1 MKSTA
6 IFYSENSN
14 ANLGF
19 IVKNILN
26 EYGLYTIYL
35 KDIDDIILKKFSEI
49 NFLILDLVNSNLDE
63 KSFCLINKLVESGF
77 IKRILSIKDNKTS
90 LKFTEE
96 NSLLFDEDINLKLT
110 NKVKE
115 IMNHKINTTKFC
127 DSSWVKIIGDYL
139 QSIGFSLKH
148 EGYSIMIDAVIY
160 LMSNNCIVR
169 KLNKDLYVFLAN
181 KYNKK
186 VSCIEMNIRKSIK
199 MAYEKNKNF
208 PFLYCP
214 TNKEFITHMITQLYD
229 KIFIK
234 KVI

>member
-14 ANLGF
+14 ANLGL
-19 IVKNILN
+19 IVKNVLN

-35 KDIDDIILKKFSEI
+35 KDIDDILLKKFSEI
-49 NFLILDLVNSNLDE
+49 NFLVLDLVNSNLDE

-77 IKRILSIKDNKTS
+77 IKRILAITDNKKS
-90 LKFTEE
+90 LNFLDDSSLIYDE
-96 NSLLFDEDINLKLT
+96 NISLNLT
-110 NKVKE
+110 NKLKE
-115 IMNHKINTTKFC
+115 TMARKINTTKVC
-127 DSSWVKIIGDYL
+127 DSSWVKIVGDYL
-139 QSIGFSLKH
+139 QNVGFSLKH

-160 LMSNNCIVR
+160 IMSNKCIIT

-181 KYNKK
+181 KYNKN

-199 MAYEKNKNF
+199 MAFEKNKNF

-214 TNKEFITHMITQLYD
+214 TNKEFITHMVTQLYD
-229 KIFIK
+229 KIFVK